1 MIIEVVYDLSK
12 MGFGNI
18 QVPGS
23 RFSEDSKKKGRG
35 SEVQFSSRVLA

>member
-12 MGFGNI
+12 MGFGNT

-23 RFSEDSKKKGRG
+23 RFSEDNKKKG
-35 SEVQFSSRVLA
+35 SEVQFSRRVIA